1 MRTKLL
7 SVLAAVA
14 LLGACSTDPETAA
27 TASGSGAS
35 SASSGAST
43 APVTSTATESGPA
56 AGSQEDLA
64 VNVGDRIFFGF
75 DKFDLTA
82 DSRTVLERQAFW
94 MRKNPT
100 VTVLIEG
107 HCDERGTRE
116 YNIALG
122 ERRANAVRD
131 YLLTLGIDADRIKTI
146 SYGKER
152 PVDGGHTETAWQK
165 NRRAVTRV
173 N

>member
-1 MRTKLL
+1 MRNTWN
-7 SVLAAVA
+7 SNTT
-14 LLGACSTDPETAA
+14 STSRTILDSKAYCGSSTAA
-27 TASGSGAS
+27 
-35 SASSGAST
+35 
-43 APVTSTATESGPA
+43 VTSTTTESGPA

-64 VNVGDRIFFGF
+64 VNVGDRVFFGF
-75 DKFDLTA
+75 DKFDLTTEA
-82 DSRTVLERQAFW
+82 RTVLERQAFW
-94 MRKNPT
+94 MRKNGA
-100 VTVLIEG
+100 VTVVVEG

-131 YLLTLGIDADRIKTI
+131 YLLTLGIDANRIKTI

-152 PVDGGHTETAWQK
+152 PVDGGHTETAWKK

>member
-14 LLGACSTDPETAA
+14 ILGACSTDPETAA
-27 TASGSGAS
+27 TASGSGAA

-43 APVTSTATESGPA
+43 AAVTSTATESGPA

-94 MRKNPT
+94 MRKNA
-100 VTVLIEG
+100 
-107 HCDERGTRE
+107 R
-116 YNIALG
+116 
-122 ERRANAVRD
+122 
-131 YLLTLGIDADRIKTI
+131 
-146 SYGKER
+146 
-152 PVDGGHTETAWQK
+152 
-165 NRRAVTRV
+165 
-173 N
+173 